1 MSTCDTMM
9 ISLLI
14 STVIKTVYIIFW
26 LSDQE
31 IQVLFRK
38 QDPSTLAILGFISR
52 LSIPYANL
60 SRTSPNKAIAYR
72 PYFNDAH
79 NSNLAVLFFNLEAA
93 FPCLKDTNIAP
104 ACSLFA
110 LEEDGFHGG
119 RSLIQAAD
127 IGDNFRIF
135 SPYQFI
141 KTFGFGFAG
150 CSTFSRSCVPESF
163 ERSIVCLLPS
173 GVCT

>member
-1 MSTCDTMM
+1 M
-9 ISLLI
+9 I
-14 STVIKTVYIIFW
+14 STVIKTVYIAYKI
-26 LSDQE
+26 SGQE
-31 IQVLFRK
+31 IQVLFKK
-38 QDPSTLAILGFISR
+38 QDPSTLAILGVISQ
-52 LSIPYANL
+52 LSIPYS
-60 SRTSPNKAIAYR
+60 SRSQKLASPDNAIAYR

-93 FPCLKDTNIAP
+93 FPCLKDTNIMP

-110 LEEDGFHGG
+110 REDDGFHGG

-127 IGDNFRIF
+127 IGNHFWIF
-135 SPYQFI
+135 SQGTDQFV

-150 CSTFSRSCVPESF
+150 CSTFSRSCVPDSPF
-163 ERSIVCLLPS
+163 ERSLVCLLPS